1 MAEMLLIG
9 AVAVLTFVVVLVA
22 LLLWR
27 PSKSGDGDRFSN
39 ARRITSGWAAD
50 AGTDPARPVQGPPG
64 SEGAAAWPAPGTGR
78 GEDSWV
84 KVVEELPSVP
94 PPAVPP
100 AAVPPASAPGGAVP
114 EPRAADAETE
124 VASEDPTPGTP
135 PPAPR
140 TRGRSSRG

>member
-39 ARRITSGWAAD
+39 ARRITSAWAAD
-50 AGTDPARPVQGPPG
+50 AGTDPARAVPEQPET
-64 SEGAAAWPAPGTGR
+64 EGAATWPVPGSGR
-78 GEDSWV
+78 AEDSWV
-84 KVVEELPSVP
+84 RVVEELPSIP
-94 PPAVPP
+94 PVS
-100 AAVPPASAPGGAVP
+100 ASGGAVP
-114 EPRAADAETE
+114 EPRAADEEAD
-124 VASEDPTPGTP
+124 ASGEDPSPSEP

-140 TRGRSSRG
+140 TRGRSSRA